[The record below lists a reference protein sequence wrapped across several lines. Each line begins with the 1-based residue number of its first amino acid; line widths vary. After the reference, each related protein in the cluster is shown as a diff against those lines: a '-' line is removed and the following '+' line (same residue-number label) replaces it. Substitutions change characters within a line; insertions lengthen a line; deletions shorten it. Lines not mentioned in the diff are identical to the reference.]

1 MCICIFEKNFECNC
15 LKFSSLYDLKLTL
28 DFSCSKK
35 ESLLVKNEFKKRKE
49 QEQASF
55 SHLELGSYTDAVCSV
70 MFVHY
75 RYNSI
80 WLEVG
85 LKMWDFLEL
94 ASEITIY
101 WEMKVFEGPMK
112 VVFRST
118 SLGVPLPLG
127 QENTRDNNCL
137 SGQETFHFISK
148 ISQVIEV

>member
-1 MCICIFEKNFECNC
+1 MCVYIFEKNLECNC
-15 LKFSSLYDLKLTL
+15 LKFSSLYDLKLAL

-49 QEQASF
+49 REQASF
-55 SHLELGSYTDAVCSV
+55 SYLELGSYTDAVCSV
-70 MFVHY
+70 MSVHC

-101 WEMKVFEGPMK
+101 LEIKVFRRTNEWFLGQLPLVCLCLLVRK
-112 VVFRST
+112 TQETIIV
-118 SLGVPLPLG
+118 SLGKRHSTLFQRSL
-127 QENTRDNNCL
+127 E
-137 SGQETFHFISK
+137 
-148 ISQVIEV
+148 